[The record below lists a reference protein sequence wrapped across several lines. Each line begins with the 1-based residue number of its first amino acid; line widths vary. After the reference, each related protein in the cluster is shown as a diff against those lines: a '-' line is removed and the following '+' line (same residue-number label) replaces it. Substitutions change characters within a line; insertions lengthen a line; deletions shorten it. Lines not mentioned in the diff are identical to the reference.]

1 MKVVYALVAVA
12 ALLALAWVG
21 AQQPGLRPLFGT
33 ILPYVA
39 LVLFVGG
46 LIYRVVTW
54 AQSPVPFRITTT
66 CGQQKS
72 HDWIKHNELENPTT
86 TAGVIGRM
94 ALEVL
99 FFRSLFRN
107 TSSEIYGGR
116 LVYGSTKWLWLA
128 GLAFHWSF
136 LLVLLRHL
144 RFFTEP
150 VPGLVLGIQAVDG
163 FMEHGVP
170 AVNVTGI
177 VLLLAET
184 FLFLRRVVS
193 PGLRYL
199 SLPSD
204 YFPLFLIGTIAS
216 TGILLRH
223 FIRTDIVGVKELT
236 MGLVTFQPNVPDGVH
251 PLFFAHL
258 FLVCVLFAYLPF
270 SKLTHMAGVFL
281 SPTRNLANNSRIVRH
296 INPWAKPAEIHSYA
310 KYEDEFRDKMIQA
323 GIPVER
329 ETAEEK
335 PKKKKKKKEKADA
348 DEKPKAES
356 KAKAKEAAEVEQ
368 NAPAEKEEK

>member
-12 ALLALAWVG
+12 ALLALPLVG
-21 AQQPGLRPLFGT
+21 AQQPGLRALFGT
-33 ILPYVA
+33 IVPYVA
-39 LVLFVGG
+39 LALFVGG
-46 LIYRVVTW
+46 LIYRVLTW
-54 AQSPVPFRITTT
+54 AKSPVPFRITTT
-66 CGQQKS
+66 CGQQKTL
-72 HDWIKHNELENPTT
+72 DWIKHDEIENPTT

-94 ALEVL
+94 ALEIL

-107 TSSEIYGGR
+107 TSAENYKGR

-128 GLAFHWSF
+128 GLAFHWCF

-144 RFFTEP
+144 RFFAEP
-150 VPGLVLGIQAVDG
+150 VPGFVLGMQAVDG
-163 FMEHGVP
+163 FMEIGVP
-170 AVNVTGI
+170 AVYVTGV
-177 VLLLAET
+177 VLLLAVT

-193 PGLRYL
+193 PGLRYI

-223 FIRTDIVGVKELT
+223 FIRTDIVGVKELA

-251 PLFFAHL
+251 PLFFGHL

-270 SKLTHMAGVFL
+270 SKLTHMAGVFF
-281 SPTRNLANNSRIVRH
+281 SPTRNLANSNRFVRH
-296 INPWAKPAEIHSYA
+296 VNPWAKPAEIHSYA
-310 KYEDEFRDKMIQA
+310 KYEDEFREKMIQA

-335 PKKKKKKKEKADA
+335 PKKKKAKAD
-348 DEKPKAES
+348 DKPKADS
-356 KAKAKEAAEVEQ
+356 KAEADQAAAADRA
-368 NAPAEKEEK
+368 APADKEEK

>member
-12 ALLALAWVG
+12 ALLTLPLVG
-21 AQQPGLRPLFGT
+21 AQQPGLRLFFGT
-33 ILPYVA
+33 IVPYVA
-39 LVLFVGG
+39 LALFVGG
-46 LIYRVVTW
+46 LIYRVLSW
-54 AQSPVPFRITTT
+54 AKSPVPFRITTT
-66 CGQQKS
+66 CGQQKTL
-72 HDWIKHNELENPTT
+72 DWIKHDELENPTT
-86 TAGVIGRM
+86 TAGVVGRM

-107 TSSEIYGGR
+107 TSAEIHNGR

-128 GLAFHWSF
+128 GLAFHWCF

-144 RFFTEP
+144 RFFAEP
-150 VPGLVLGIQAVDG
+150 VPGFVLGMQAVDG
-163 FMEHGVP
+163 FMEIGVP
-170 AVNVTGI
+170 AVYVTGVI
-177 VLLLAET
+177 LLLAVT
-184 FLFLRRVVS
+184 FLFLRRAAS
-193 PGLRYL
+193 PGLRYI

-236 MGLVTFQPNVPDGVH
+236 MGLVTFQPAIPEGVH
-251 PLFFAHL
+251 PLFFGHL

-281 SPTRNLANNSRIVRH
+281 SPTRNLANNNRFVRH
-296 INPWAKPAEIHSYA
+296 VNPWGKPAEIHSYDD
-310 KYEDEFRDKMIQA
+310 YEDEFRDKMLQV

-335 PKKKKKKKEKADA
+335 PKKKKKKTKGDEKAKA
-348 DEKPKAES
+348 DS
-356 KAKAKEAAEVEQ
+356 KAKADQ
-368 NAPAEKEEK
+368 DAPAEKEEE